1 MKKISLRKQLF
12 LISGI
17 IVSIIIITL
26 GIILPRLLTP
36 IYEENIYNKLKQPLI
51 FINNNSSNTINYDT
65 DIAYIYIVNDEIKLT
80 YNVNKVITNYSPEIL
95 KYITNDNG
103 KFIYNYKKYYY
114 STLKTKY

>member
-51 FINNNSSNTINYDT
+51 FINNNS
-65 DIAYIYIVNDEIKLT
+65 
-80 YNVNKVITNYSPEIL
+80 
-95 KYITNDNG
+95 
-103 KFIYNYKKYYY
+103 
-114 STLKTKY
+114 